1 MQAMRILAVSGS
13 LQARSSNTA
22 LIDAAIAVAPV
33 GVDVAVFE
41 GLASLPAYNS
51 DLDVDPLPATVADW
65 RSLLAAADG
74 VLIACPEFGH
84 ALPGS
89 LKNAIDWVISS
100 GELVGKPV
108 AATCAGAGPGRGAQ
122 GVASLV
128 AVLRAVDARVI
139 GGEPIVR
146 GVLGPAGEIA
156 DPAALAAIEA
166 LVAQLV
172 AAR

>member
-1 MQAMRILAVSGS
+1 MRILAVSGS
-13 LQARSSNTA
+13 LQARSSNGALVEAARTA
-22 LIDAAIAVAPV
+22 SPPGVEIDVYQ
-33 GVDVAVFE
+33 E
-41 GLASLPAYNS
+41 LASLPAYNS
-51 DLDVDPLPATVADW
+51 DLDVDPLPVAVADW
-65 RSLLAAADG
+65 RASLAAAGG

-100 GELVGKPV
+100 GELVGTPV
-108 AATCAGAGPGRGAQ
+108 AVTCAAAGPGRGEK
-122 GVASLV
+122 GLASLV
-128 AVLRAVDARVI
+128 GILRALDARVI